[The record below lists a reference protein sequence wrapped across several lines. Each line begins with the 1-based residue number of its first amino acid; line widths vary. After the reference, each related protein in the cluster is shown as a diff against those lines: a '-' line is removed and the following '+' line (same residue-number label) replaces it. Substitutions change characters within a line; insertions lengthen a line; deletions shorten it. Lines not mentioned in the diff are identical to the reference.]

1 MFIEA
6 LLLGIAVGLF
16 RGGSLKSLKTAQIRM
31 PALLVLAF
39 LIQVLVSFMLLAGSR
54 FFINQRLVFYALSY
68 GLLFV
73 ALFTNLSNKAVWLVV
88 MGSLLNFAVIFLNGG
103 TLPIAVEALEK
114 AGFNNRLEL
123 IQAGRL
129 VQYQLTEGSGSWL
142 AFLGKRLTPPAMYP
156 LRQVFSIGDVL
167 ISLGVFIWIQELL
180 LGAGQYQKARVI
192 RIDHKGKIWR

>member
-6 LLLGIAVGLF
+6 LIVGIAVGLF
-16 RGGSLKSLKTAQIRM
+16 RGGSVKSLKTAQIRM
-31 PALLVLAF
+31 PALLILAF
-39 LIQVLVSFMLLAGSR
+39 LIQVVVSFMLLAGSS
-54 FFINQRLVFYALSY
+54 FFINQRLIFYAFSY

-73 ALFTNLSNKAVWLVV
+73 ALFSNLNSKAVWLIVF
-88 MGSLLNFAVIFLNGG
+88 GSLLNFAVIFLNGG

-142 AFLGKRLTPPAMYP
+142 AFLGKRLTPPAIYP
-156 LRQVFSIGDVL
+156 IRQVFSIGDVF
-167 ISLGVFIWIQELL
+167 ISLGVFLWIQDLL

-192 RIDHKGKIWR
+192 RIDHRGKIWR

>member
-6 LLLGIAVGLF
+6 LIVGIAVGLF
-16 RGGSLKSLKTAQIRM
+16 RGGSVKKLKTAQIRM
-31 PALLVLAF
+31 PALLILAF
-39 LIQVLVSFMLLAGSR
+39 LIQVLVSFMLLAGSS
-54 FFINQRLVFYALSY
+54 FFINQRLIFYALSY
-68 GLLFV
+68 GLLFA
-73 ALFTNLSNKAVWLVV
+73 ALFTNLNSKAVWLIVL
-88 MGSLLNFAVIFLNGG
+88 GSLLNFAVIFLNGG

-142 AFLGKRLTPPAMYP
+142 AFLGKRLTPPAIYP
-156 LRQVFSIGDVL
+156 IRQVFSIGDVL
-167 ISLGVFIWIQELL
+167 ISLGVFLWIQDLL

-192 RIDHKGKIWR
+192 RIDHRGKIWR